1 MRRPARRA
9 LVTLVVLAAAAAAAL
24 DGVNV
29 AALGLMAGVTWQLGR
44 AAIIDPFTIVLALV
58 SLGLVLRTR
67 LNSAWIVLGGAALG
81 FVFKFL
87 VP

>member
-1 MRRPARRA
+1 M
-9 LVTLVVLAAAAAAAL
+9 

-44 AAIIDPFTIVLALV
+44 AAIVDPFTIVLALV
-58 SLGLVLRTR
+58 SLGLVLRTK

-81 FVFKFL
+81 FAFRFL
-87 VP
+87 LP